1 MVINIAYFARDHET
15 REQLTIAAAIRATTL
30 KLCYMIPGY
39 QQRTTQEK
47 NTTYDN
53 IRALIDALYKY

>member
-1 MVINIAYFARDHET
+1 MVINISYFARDHET

-30 KLCYMIPGY
+30 NLCYLIPGY

-47 NTTYDN
+47 NITYDY
-53 IRALIDALYKY
+53 IRALISALYKC